1 MCENVISTCKQ
12 RERCKFALF
21 IPAKNFNSG
30 AGKQR
35 EEKMVITRKSPEKHV
50 PLVSFSYS
58 GEGN

>member
-1 MCENVISTCKQ
+1 MISTCKQ

-35 EEKMVITRKSPEKHV
+35 EEKNVDHAKIT
-50 PLVSFSYS
+50 
-58 GEGN
+58 